1 VIPRATILI
10 ENPIAVLADSSHKD
24 EANRFLRY
32 LKTPAAQQ
40 IFADH
45 GYRPVVKS
53 VLEAN
58 RKRFPARPGLFTIDQ
73 LGLGGWARVQKEF
86 FDPENGTM
94 AAIERKVGGVTG

>member
-24 EANRFLRY
+24 EANRFIRY
-32 LKTPAAQQ
+32 LKTPPAQQ
-40 IFADH
+40 IFADY

-58 RKRFPARPGLFTIDQ
+58 RNKFPSRPGMFTIDQ
-73 LGLGGWARVQKEF
+73 LGLGGWAKVQKAF
-86 FDPENGTM
+86 FDPESGIM